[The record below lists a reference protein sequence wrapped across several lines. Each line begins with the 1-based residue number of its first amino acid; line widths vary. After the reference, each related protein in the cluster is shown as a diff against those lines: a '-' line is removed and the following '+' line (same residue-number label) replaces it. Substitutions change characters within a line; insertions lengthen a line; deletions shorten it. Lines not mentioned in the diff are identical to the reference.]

1 MMVIPKGVVSV
12 RRKVATPELGQ
23 GKAVA
28 APKGVVNVWSK
39 VAHYLHI

>member
-12 RRKVATPELGQ
+12 RSKVATPEFGQ